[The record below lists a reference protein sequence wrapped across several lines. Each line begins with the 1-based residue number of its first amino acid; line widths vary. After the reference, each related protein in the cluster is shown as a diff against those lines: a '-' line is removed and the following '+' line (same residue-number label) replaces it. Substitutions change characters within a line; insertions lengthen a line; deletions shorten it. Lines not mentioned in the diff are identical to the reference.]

1 MNKQGKSYILLDI
14 IIVILLAA
22 VVISFILPSKQIDDD
37 LKAITNTEKAL
48 SALSAG
54 IDIYYT
60 KMDGEMPGKEG
71 ESVQA
76 IFSIFEDL
84 KEEKILSI
92 LEIDVEQMKGYFEKG
107 IPGTKYEFNED
118 QKSFEIVAYS
128 KDRAPHKFVMDQE
141 ELKSIDPEKRLVEI
155 LGQIEGLNKDIK
167 NQIKKFKLIQ
177 SRAEKIDS
185 FITNAK
191 NYDGILSDEEQFTKL
206 ENNLEEANSLEDV
219 NKKLYNKIRNN
230 LNNLSVS
237 IKKIENIKDSSRE
250 TVRNIGKVAIDA
262 EDYLAGL
269 KTIKNYVKSNRLKEM
284 ASEFMVK
291 AEDTKEHADDV
302 VDKLMPQADELAK
315 TVDNKSEFL
324 EEYNQKYL
332 EYRDK
337 FQPLNN
343 MYGEF
348 KKGE

>member
-22 VVISFILPSKQIDDD
+22 VVISFILPSRQIEED
-37 LKAITNTEKAL
+37 LKSITNTEKAL

-60 KMDGEMPGKEG
+60 RMDGEMPGKEG

-76 IFSIFEDL
+76 IYSIFNDL
-84 KEEKILSI
+84 KEQNILSI
-92 LEIDVEQMKGYFEKG
+92 LEIDAEKLKGYFAEDV
-107 IPGTKYEFNED
+107 PGTKYEFNEG

-141 ELKSIDPEKRLVEI
+141 ELKSIDPEKKLVEI

-167 NQIKKFKLIQ
+167 NKIKKFKLIQ
-177 SRAEKIDS
+177 SRAEKIDNFVS
-185 FITNAK
+185 NAK
-191 NYDGILSDEEQFTKL
+191 KYDKVLSNEEQFTKL
-206 ENNLEEANSLEDV
+206 ENNLEQANSLEEVD
-219 NKKLYNKIRNN
+219 KKLYNKIRNT

-237 IKKIENIKDSSRE
+237 IKKIENIKKNSKE
-250 TVRNIGKVAIDA
+250 TVRSIGKIAIDA
-262 EDYLAGL
+262 EDYLANL
-269 KTIKNYVKSNRLKEM
+269 KTIKNYVKSGRLKDM
-284 ASEFMVK
+284 ANEFIEK
-291 AEDTKEHADDV
+291 AENTKNHADDV
-302 VDKLMPQADELAK
+302 VEKLMPQSDALAK
-315 TVDNKSEFL
+315 KVDNKSDFL